1 MARRLG
7 DLGEHPWIA
16 RLLRRLTPR
25 LQDRRVLLGP
35 GDDAAVVRPGGHPLV
50 LTIDTLVE
58 GVHFRRDW
66 FRPGALGRRAT
77 AVNVSDVAAMGAVP
91 RWILVALEAPAT
103 LPVSDADALVAGIVA
118 EGAVHGALLVGGNVT
133 AGRRIAVTIALVGEA
148 TGRIATRAG
157 ARPGDGLWVTGVLGR
172 TGAAVRARRAG
183 RRVPLPA
190 LPRRVVAGRLLARV
204 AHAMIDVSDGLVQDT
219 GHLCRASGVAA
230 EIAVARLPVAAACR
244 AMLGSRAGA
253 FAATAGEDY
262 ELVIAVP
269 PSRERL
275 LARLAPR
282 LGCRLT
288 RIGRIVRGRPAVRL
302 LDAKGVAIP
311 LGRGGFD
318 HFRRRG

>member
-25 LQDRRVLLGP
+25 LRDPSVLLGP
-35 GDDAAVVRPGGHPLV
+35 GDDAAVVRPGGRPLV

-66 FRPGALGRRAT
+66 LTPRALGRRAL
-77 AVNVSDVAAMGAVP
+77 AVNASDAAAMGATP
-91 RWILVALEAPAT
+91 RWILVALEAPGT
-103 LPVSDADALVAGIVA
+103 LPVSYADGLVAGIVDEA
-118 EGAVHGALLVGGNVT
+118 AAYGAVLVGGNVT
-133 AGRRIAVTIALVGEA
+133 AGRRLAITIALVAQAE
-148 TGRIATRAG
+148 GRIARRSG

-183 RRVPLPA
+183 RRASLPA

-204 AHAMIDVSDGLVQDT
+204 ASAMIDVSDGLLQDC
-219 GHLCRASGVAA
+219 GHLCRASGVGA
-230 EIAVARLPVAAACR
+230 EIRAADLPLAPACR
-244 AMLGSRAGA
+244 TSLRARA
-253 FAATAGEDY
+253 ATFAARAGEDY
-262 ELVIAVP
+262 ELVVAIPRA
-269 PSRERL
+269 REAA
-275 LARLAPR
+275 LARLVPR

-288 RIGRIVRGRPAVRL
+288 RIGRLVRGRPVVRL
-302 LDAKGVAIP
+302 LDADGTAVR
-311 LGRGGFD
+311 LDRGGFD